1 MIRFFRYLLLAL
13 LAIGLLT
20 VALANRTPVL
30 VRALPEDVGL
40 FMGFTWAME
49 LPLFLVI
56 FGGIIAG
63 LLIGFVWEWAR
74 ESKHRTAASTR
85 SREVAR
91 LEREVSRLRAT
102 TDTPPQDEVLALLDA
117 KRKAG

>member
-1 MIRFFRYLLLAL
+1 MIRFFRYLLLVV
-13 LAIGLLT
+13 LAICLLT
-20 VALANRTPVL
+20 VATANRTPVV
-30 VRALPEDVGL
+30 VRALPEDMGL

-74 ESKHRTAASTR
+74 ESKHRSAATTH

-91 LEREVSRLRAT
+91 LEREVTRLRAST
-102 TDTPPQDEVLALLDA
+102 AAEPEDDVLALLDA
-117 KRKAG
+117 KRKVG